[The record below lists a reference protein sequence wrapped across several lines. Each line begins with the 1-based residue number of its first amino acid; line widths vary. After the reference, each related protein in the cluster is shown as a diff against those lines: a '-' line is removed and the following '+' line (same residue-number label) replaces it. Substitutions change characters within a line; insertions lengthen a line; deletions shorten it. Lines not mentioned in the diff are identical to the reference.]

1 MLKYHQPLSP
11 VLWGTGLPPLT
22 VRSVTTHHNHVT
34 AISES
39 RDHYSKSCD
48 RNNSMPDSANVVMHL
63 ILSSYGFS
71 KKSTGNSNRGYY
83 YFQPCSSA
91 ATNRGRLLLL
101 STFAK

>member
-48 RNNSMPDSANVVMHL
+48 RNNSMPDSAYALDLV
-63 ILSSYGFS
+63 
-71 KKSTGNSNRGYY
+71 
-83 YFQPCSSA
+83 
-91 ATNRGRLLLL
+91 LLRFL
-101 STFAK
+101 KEKYRK